1 MPATTRQQRHGET
14 RFAERILEQLLRL
27 RAAHALPLEPL
38 TNPEG
43 VHRWTFR
50 AGGWPI
56 QVDLD
61 ETVLEMRVY
70 HDRQTVATGRV
81 PANVMGALLG
91 RSAIDAGGAVSP
103 EDCMAALRA
112 IVADWRRNNA
122 RVFMEPPRVAR
133 HPDGWNN
140 A

>member
-1 MPATTRQQRHGET
+1 LPTTTRQHRHGDA
-14 RFAERILEQLLRL
+14 RYNERILEQLLRL
-27 RAAHALPLEPL
+27 RAAHALPLRALEAP
-38 TNPEG
+38 TG
-43 VHRWTFR
+43 VSRWTFR

-70 HDRQTVATGRV
+70 AGRQTISTGRV
-81 PANVMGALLG
+81 PPTVMSALLG
-91 RSAIDAGGAVSP
+91 RRPIDTGGAVAAD
-103 EDCMAALRA
+103 DCVAALRE
-112 IVADWRRNNA
+112 IVADWRRRNA
-122 RVFMEPPRVAR
+122 RVFMEPPRTAR